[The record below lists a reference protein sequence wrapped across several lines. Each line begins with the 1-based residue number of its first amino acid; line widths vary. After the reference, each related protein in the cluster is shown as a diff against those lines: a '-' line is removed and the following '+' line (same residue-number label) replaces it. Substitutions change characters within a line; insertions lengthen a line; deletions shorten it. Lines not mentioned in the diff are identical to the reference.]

1 MQPHADQGDP
11 TRQVAAAVQVIA
23 TRQHVGADAARDSL
37 FAAAHRWQVSPT
49 EIARGVL
56 LFDDA

>member
-1 MQPHADQGDP
+1 MQPHTAQ
-11 TRQVAAAVQVIA
+11 RESSRKVAAAVQVIA
-23 TRQHVGADAARDSL
+23 ARQHVGAGAARDSL
-37 FAAAHRWQVSPT
+37 FAAAHRWQVSPS